1 MQRTHLSSRPSV
13 ALAAA
18 LAFAIA
24 SPLALDAQARPD
36 DHAAVLAVAESAL
49 AAVTRSDF
57 IAFTDLMLDSA
68 VTFSAGERDGQ
79 FRLRFRTRAQQ
90 RVTPAGGKH
99 VERGFQPEVR
109 VSGPVAMVW
118 LPYDFYL
125 DGKWSHCGVDVFT
138 LLKSDAG
145 WRIATLVWS
154 VDQPPSCLRHPA
166 GPPPGASSD

>member
-1 MQRTHLSSRPSV
+1 MVLV
-13 ALAAA
+13 LA
-18 LAFAIA
+18 IT
-24 SPLALDAQARPD
+24 SPLTLGAQARPD
-36 DHAAVLAVAESAL
+36 DRAAVLAVAESAL

-68 VTFSAGERDGQ
+68 VTFSAGERNGQ
-79 FRLRFRTRAQQ
+79 LRLQFGTRAQQ
-90 RVTPAGGKH
+90 RATPAGGRY

-138 LLKSDAG
+138 LLKSPDG

-154 VDQPPSCLRHPA
+154 VDQPPSCQRHPS
-166 GPPPGASSD
+166 GPPPGSSSD

>member
-1 MQRTHLSSRPSV
+1 LSSRPSIAS
-13 ALAAA
+13 ALA

-57 IAFTDLMLDSA
+57 IALTDLMLDSA
-68 VTFSAGERDGQ
+68 VTFSAGERNGQ
-79 FRLRFRTRAQQ
+79 LRLQFRTRAQE
-90 RVTPAGGKH
+90 RATPPGGRF
-99 VERGFQPEVR
+99 VERGYQPEVR

-118 LPYDFYL
+118 LPYDFYR
-125 DGKWSHCGVDVFT
+125 DDKWSHCGVDVFT
-138 LLKSDAG
+138 LLKSEAG
-145 WRIATLVWS
+145 WRIATLIWS
-154 VDQPPSCLRHPA
+154 VDQPPSCQRHPG